1 MSGGSSIFIV
11 LVEGPMRPPDL
22 GGLRF
27 DRALSK
33 RCPAVGGRLRPLLG
47 CLGGGGTSFLTIAL
61 LVDTELFI
69 NIRFFFGDPLY
80 SI

>member
-1 MSGGSSIFIV
+1 MSGGSSIFMV
-11 LVEGPMRPPDL
+11 LVDGPTRPPDL

-27 DRALSK
+27 DLALSK
-33 RCPAVGGRLRPLLG
+33 RWPAVGGRLRPLLG

-61 LVDTELFI
+61 LVETELLI
-69 NIRFFFGDPLY
+69 KILFFLGDPLY